1 MAKAELGSLPA
12 HTKPIPG
19 GGKYRK
25 ILVAYDGSDSA
36 KNSLAVAS
44 QMARENKSWIK
55 VVAVLPGYQGDLELV
70 GVKNIRE
77 TMEGT
82 GRELL
87 AEAQQIADAGDFHIL
102 TNLEQGEPFERIVH
116 VAEDENCDLIVMGRK
131 GLSPLEREL
140 MGSVTARVIGHTSR
154 DVLVV
159 PDRARLAWGNL
170 LLASDGADNT
180 DNATSKA
187 LALAGD
193 YGSKLTALAVI
204 YTNDEFMA
212 LAHEMINGLVEKSLL
227 RLAELVEHGAGL
239 GVTVTQLV
247 KEGEPHEVIIKQ
259 AGELKSDLIIMG
271 SHGRKGLSRLLM
283 GSVTERTIG
292 YALCPVLVVH

>member
-1 MAKAELGSLPA
+1 MA
-12 HTKPIPG
+12 
-19 GGKYRK
+19 KYRK

-36 KNSLAVAS
+36 KNALAVAS
-44 QMARENKSWIK
+44 QMARENQSWIK

-87 AEAQQIADAGDFHIL
+87 AEAQRIADAGDFHIL

-140 MGSVTARVIGHTSR
+140 MGSVTARVIGHTKR

-159 PDRARLAWGNL
+159 PNQARLAWGKL
-170 LLASDGADNT
+170 LLASDGADCS

-193 YGSKLTALAVI
+193 YGSQLTALAVI

-212 LAHEMINGLVEKSLL
+212 LAHEMINGLVEKSLA
-227 RLAELVEHGAGL
+227 RLAELVEHGAGM
-239 GVTVTQLV
+239 GVTITQLV

-259 AGELKSDLIIMG
+259 AAELKSDLIIMG

-292 YALCPVLVVH
+292 YAECPVLVVH

>member
-1 MAKAELGSLPA
+1 MA
-12 HTKPIPG
+12 
-19 GGKYRK
+19 KYRK
-25 ILVAYDGSDSA
+25 ILVAYDGSESA
-36 KNSLAVAS
+36 KNALAVAS
-44 QMARENKSWIK
+44 RMARENQSWIK
-55 VVAVLPGYQGDLELV
+55 VIAVLPGYEGDLELV

-77 TMEGT
+77 TIEGS

-87 AEAQQIADAGDFHIL
+87 AAAQRIADAGDFHIL

-140 MGSVTARVIGHTSR
+140 MGSVTARVIGHTDR

-159 PDRARLAWGNL
+159 PDGADLAWGRM
-170 LLASDGADNT
+170 LLASDGAANT
-180 DNATSKA
+180 DHATAKA
-187 LALAGD
+187 LSLASD
-193 YGSKLTALAVI
+193 YGSQLVALAVV

-212 LAHEMINGLVEKSLL
+212 LAHEMINGLIEKSQA
-227 RLAELVEHGAGL
+227 RLAELVQRGAGL
-239 GVTVTQLV
+239 GVTVVPLV
-247 KEGEPHEVIIKQ
+247 GEGEPHEVIIRQ
-259 AGELKSDLIIMG
+259 AKEQMADLIIMG

-292 YALCPVLVVH
+292 YAECPVLVVH